1 MNQVCGH
8 LIATNIQ
15 GIANAGNQEFFF
27 TLAYLEL
34 LNKVC
39 DLGVIF
45 ASRVFGWCVGIA
57 ESGLISAG

>member
-34 LNKVC
+34 LNKVW
-39 DLGVIF
+39 DLGFAF
-45 ASRVFGWCVGIA
+45 ASRVFGRCV
-57 ESGLISAG
+57 